1 VVKCVK
7 SDEILTEV
15 EPIKTVAVTGAGG
28 RLGSQLVGDLLDK
41 GYKVIA
47 IDQRPMQLP
56 KCTTLQ
62 VNLVHFG
69 EVVSALAGADAVVHL
84 AAIPAPR
91 GFTNEVVFA
100 SNVLSTY
107 HVLEAA
113 SLLRISNVV
122 SASSESSYGYA
133 WAEKPFQHHYFPVDE
148 SYPQLPEECYGLSK
162 IVNEATAAM
171 FHRRN
176 GMQITSMRFSWIVT
190 LDAYEQIKQN
200 ASNPGAQKS
209 SLWSYID
216 IRDAASAC
224 IAAIEKEGLGCN
236 DLNITADD
244 TLVELDTQRLIST
257 YYPEI
262 TDIRGSLEG
271 NQALVSNAKAKQLL
285 GWHPQFSW
293 RH

>member
-1 VVKCVK
+1 MKV
-7 SDEILTEV
+7 
-15 EPIKTVAVTGAGG
+15 VAVTGANG
-28 RLGSQLVGDLLDK
+28 RLGSQVAGALLEK

-47 IDQRPMQLP
+47 IDQHPMKLP
-56 KCTTLQ
+56 KCTCLQ
-62 VNLVHFG
+62 VNLVNFG

-113 SLLRISNVV
+113 TLLGITKVV

-133 WAEKPFQHHYFPVDE
+133 WAEKPFHYPYFPVDE
-148 SYPQLPEECYGLSK
+148 SFPQLPEECYGLSK

-171 FHRRN
+171 FHRKN
-176 GMQITSMRFSWIVT
+176 GMQITSLRFSWIVT
-190 LDAYEQIKQN
+190 LDKYEQIEQN
-200 ASNPGAQKS
+200 ASDPGEQKS

-224 IAAIEKEGLGCN
+224 LAALEKDHLGCN

-244 TLVELDTQRLIST
+244 TLCEMDTQSLIST
-257 YYPEI
+257 YYP
-262 TDIRGSLEG
+262 DVAIRESLEG
-271 NQALVSNAKAKQLL
+271 HQALVSNAKAKQVL

-293 RH
+293 RQQK